1 LIKISKWVGGVGQE
15 KGRIVNPVGFNE
27 VLLLPQACHKTK
39 IPSSFFSTNYTFSIS
54 HPPLK
59 SKASAEKFS
68 LAFPFLLY
76 AGDWRGRGRR
86 KRGDFGGRFL
96 WDFGGRFLWDFER
109 ESERERERERRGG
122 GEVEGEGEAC
132 FIECSG
138 SVTGKTTCDAFN
150 WSTCQ
155 RVDSRKHTAY

>member
-15 KGRIVNPVGFNE
+15 KGRIINPVGFNE

-96 WDFGGRFLWDFER
+96 WDF
-109 ESERERERERRGG
+109 ERERERERRGG

-138 SVTGKTTCDAFN
+138 SV
-150 WSTCQ
+150 
-155 RVDSRKHTAY
+155 